1 LSSPALH
8 LADQEEPKGPSS
20 SSTGDIG
27 AARNGPQQATVAITP
42 VMAIVTET
50 GTPPPTAPLPTP
62 ATIAPPASSLAQKT
76 LAGFFWLTAQTFGSK
91 LVNMAGQVILAW
103 ILKPDAF
110 GLIGLA
116 YTVTAFAGLIQQ
128 AGLREILIHRQAK
141 FARWANP
148 AFWMSLTLGCVG
160 CLAMLALAPVAWWM
174 YEEGPLLESQLLPLI
189 LVLAAT
195 APFSALDTVPDA
207 RLTSEMRFGYLAGV
221 KCFTAIGQMALSI
234 AFALMGFG
242 ALSFVLPVPIITAA
256 RLALLWGPLW
266 RSRETSAIRI
276 RPQLQIR
283 RWKYLFGDGLT
294 LLLANFFVMLTWQGD
309 YIILGTMHDMKTVG
323 IYFFAF
329 NLSIQTMQVFT
340 SNLTGV
346 LFPALSRLQDD
357 PVHQTRAFLQAAAML
372 AVVGVP
378 LCLLQAAL
386 AGPAVS
392 IAFNSWW
399 QPAIRVLQLL
409 SIGMAIRIVSSP
421 GGSLIQA
428 QGRFKTYLLVN
439 IVNATVFLALVWAGA
454 RLGER
459 TPSWLMWIAKD
470 LHAAALVAAA
480 VALYFALIGPI
491 FMYIAVRPGG
501 GTARDVWHV
510 YAGPCAAAFLAVG
523 AAVVAGRMVP
533 AMPDYDDRLR
543 QAVRFL
549 AIGVWSVVLYIL
561 LIRLLAPAA
570 FSQLV
575 SRMASL
581 YRRKASLSANPA

>member
-1 LSSPALH
+1 M
-8 LADQEEPKGPSS
+8 
-20 SSTGDIG
+20 
-27 AARNGPQQATVAITP
+27 TP
-42 VMAIVTET
+42 VMAVISETEPVT
-50 GTPPPTAPLPTP
+50 PLPS
-62 ATIAPPASSLAQKT
+62 ATGIAPPASSLAQKT
-76 LAGFFWLTAQTFGSK
+76 LAGFVWLTAQTFGSK
-91 LVNMAGQVILAW
+91 LVNMAGQVVLAW
-103 ILKPDAF
+103 ILKPDIF
-110 GLIGLA
+110 GLVGLA

-160 CLAMLALAPVAWWM
+160 CVAMLALAPVAWWM

-221 KCFTAIGQMALSI
+221 KCFTAIAQMGLSI
-234 AFALMGFG
+234 IFALMGFG

-256 RLALLWGPLW
+256 RLALLWGPVW
-266 RSRETSAIRI
+266 RSHGRSGIRI

-346 LFPALSRLQDD
+346 LFPALSKLQDD
-357 PVHQTRAFLQAAAML
+357 PAHQTRAFLQAAAML

-428 QGRFKTYLLVN
+428 QGRFKTYLLINVF
-439 IVNATVFLALVWAGA
+439 NATVFLLLVWAGA
-454 RLGER
+454 KLGSHV
-459 TPSWLMWIAKD
+459 PSWLMWIARD

-480 VALYFALIGPI
+480 VAVYFTVIGPV

-501 GTARDVWHV
+501 GTARDVWRV
-510 YAGPCAAAFLAVG
+510 YAGPCAAAALAVG
-523 AAVVAGRMVP
+523 GAVLAGRMVP
-533 AMPDYDDRLR
+533 AMSNYDDRIR
-543 QAVRFL
+543 QGVRFL
-549 AIGVWSVVLYIL
+549 VISVWSIVLYVP
-561 LIRLLAPAA
+561 LIRLLAPDA
-570 FSQLV
+570 FSELV
-575 SRMASL
+575 GRVTRL
-581 YRRKASLSANPA
+581 YRYKSKRGSDVVGSGAVSSSAARKLGA